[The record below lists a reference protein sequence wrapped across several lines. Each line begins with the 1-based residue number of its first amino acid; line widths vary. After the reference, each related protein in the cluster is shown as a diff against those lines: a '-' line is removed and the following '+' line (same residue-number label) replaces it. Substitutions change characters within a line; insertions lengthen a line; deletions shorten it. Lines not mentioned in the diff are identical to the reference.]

1 MTILFQTII
10 ISFVGF
16 GLMFLALLLEKN
28 FGKAKK
34 RRCACQAA
42 KALMKEFETRKQ
54 AARKAAKY
62 SPQKVN
68 PHELPIVEDQ

>member
-10 ISFVGF
+10 IAFLGF
-16 GLMFLALLLEKN
+16 CLMFLALLLEKN
-28 FGKAKK
+28 YGKAKT

-42 KALMKEFETRKQ
+42 KTLMKEFETRKQ

-62 SPQKVN
+62 SPHKVN